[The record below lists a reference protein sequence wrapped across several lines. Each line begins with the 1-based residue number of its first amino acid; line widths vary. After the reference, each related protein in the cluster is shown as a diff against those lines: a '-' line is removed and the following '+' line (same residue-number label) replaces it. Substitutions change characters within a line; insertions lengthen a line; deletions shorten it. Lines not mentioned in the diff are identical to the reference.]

1 MVLCEYGIITVR
13 VYRWKNGCINRFTYA
28 YMLIA
33 KMFIKPYLSVPQMD
47 RSIGPMR
54 VLVTGGGGLV
64 GRAIER
70 VVKEE
75 GGGREG
81 EEWIFL
87 SSKDANLM

>member
-1 MVLCEYGIITVR
+1 M
-13 VYRWKNGCINRFTYA
+13 NG
-28 YMLIA
+28 
-33 KMFIKPYLSVPQMD
+33 SV
-47 RSIGPMR
+47 GPMR
-54 VLVTGGGGLV
+54 VLVTGGSGLV

-87 SSKDANLM
+87 SSKDANLSTLSILW